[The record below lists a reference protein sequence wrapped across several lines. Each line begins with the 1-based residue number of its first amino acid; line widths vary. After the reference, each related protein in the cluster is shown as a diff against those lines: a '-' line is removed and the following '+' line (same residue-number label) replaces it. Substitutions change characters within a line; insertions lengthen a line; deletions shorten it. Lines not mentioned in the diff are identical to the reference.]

1 MIMGFIDAM
10 RAEGHA
16 VESTCRVLR
25 EQGCQVA
32 ARTYRAWRRQAPAA
46 RTVGDAQLVETIKQ
60 LCWVRDEQGVLRLT
74 PEGLYGRRKLTA
86 ALRRRGLEVAECTV
100 ARAMKTLGHQG
111 VRRAKGLRS
120 TIPAKDGRRAGDL
133 LDRDFTAAA
142 PNRTWVSDFTYV
154 RSWAGFCYV
163 AFIVD
168 VFAQKIVAWHA
179 SSTKTV
185 DLVMSP
191 LRMALWQRDR
201 EGRRPLLGELICHSD
216 AGSQYTSLVF
226 TEHLELE
233 GIRPSIGSVGDAYD
247 NALMETVI
255 GLYKTECI
263 RTTVFHP
270 GAYKTL
276 ADVEYATAGWVDWYN
291 HARLHSSLGM
301 TTPVEYEQTHYA
313 ALNPVG
319 SIT

>member
-1 MIMGFIDAM
+1 MAFIADQVAQG
-10 RAEGHA
+10 RR
-16 VESTCRVLR
+16 VESICRVLR

-191 LRMALWQRDR
+191 ATNGAVATRP
-201 EGRRPLLGELICHSD
+201 RRPPPPARRADLSQRRRVPIHLAGLHRAPRTGRHPALDRLG
-216 AGSQYTSLVF
+216 
-226 TEHLELE
+226 
-233 GIRPSIGSVGDAYD
+233 R
-247 NALMETVI
+247 
-255 GLYKTECI
+255 
-263 RTTVFHP
+263 
-270 GAYKTL
+270 
-276 ADVEYATAGWVDWYN
+276 
-291 HARLHSSLGM
+291 
-301 TTPVEYEQTHYA
+301 
-313 ALNPVG
+313 
-319 SIT
+319 